1 MDALTVIIAELRALV
16 IVHVRVAVSSSLLFP
31 PCCCSCCCCCYWAK
45 VTTVGLQVGITLVGA
60 VNVTVVVSEKN

>member
-1 MDALTVIIAELRALV
+1 MAALKVIIAELRSLV

-31 PCCCSCCCCCYWAK
+31 PCCCCCWAK
-45 VTTVGLQVGITLVGA
+45 VTAVGLQVGIILVGT

>member
-16 IVHVRVAVSSSLLFP
+16 IVHVSVAVSSSLLFP
-31 PCCCSCCCCCYWAK
+31 PCCCCCWAK
-45 VTTVGLQVGITLVGA
+45 VTAVGLQVGIILVGT

>member
-1 MDALTVIIAELRALV
+1 MAALTVIIAELRSLV

-31 PCCCSCCCCCYWAK
+31 PYCCCCWAK
-45 VTTVGLQVGITLVGA
+45 VTAVGLQVGIILVGT

>member
-1 MDALTVIIAELRALV
+1 MAALKVIIAELRSLV

-31 PCCCSCCCCCYWAK
+31 PCCCCCWAK
-45 VTTVGLQVGITLVGA
+45 VTAVGLQVGIILVST